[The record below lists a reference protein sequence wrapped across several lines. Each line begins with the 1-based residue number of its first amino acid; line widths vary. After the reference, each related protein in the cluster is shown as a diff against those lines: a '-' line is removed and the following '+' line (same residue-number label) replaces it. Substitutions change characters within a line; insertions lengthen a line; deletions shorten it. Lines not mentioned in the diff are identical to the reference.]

1 MVRWPSRRET
11 AYGRPTRLLEGRLA
25 GPLLPS
31 YREGGELTEGS
42 EHGTSA
48 RGLSA
53 GPAASG
59 QLLLAISN
67 RIVSLQKKLYGKG
80 PTKARTFYHDDVVL
94 VVTRGGF
101 SRVEETL
108 QQAGRGAAVLAQR
121 AEFQQVVEGEF
132 VAAIEELTGRH
143 VQAFM
148 SANHQDPDM
157 AAELF
162 ILDPAASGAEVGA
175 GEGRD

>member
-1 MVRWPSRRET
+1 M
-11 AYGRPTRLLEGRLA
+11 
-25 GPLLPS
+25 
-31 YREGGELTEGS
+31 
-42 EHGTSA
+42 
-48 RGLSA
+48 
-53 GPAASG
+53 
-59 QLLLAISN
+59 
-67 RIVSLQKKLYGKG
+67 
-80 PTKARTFYHDDVVL
+80 VL

-121 AEFQQVVEGEF
+121 AEFQRVVEGEF
-132 VAAIEELTGRH
+132 TAAIEELTGRH

-162 ILDPAASGAEVGA
+162 ILDSDASGGQGGV